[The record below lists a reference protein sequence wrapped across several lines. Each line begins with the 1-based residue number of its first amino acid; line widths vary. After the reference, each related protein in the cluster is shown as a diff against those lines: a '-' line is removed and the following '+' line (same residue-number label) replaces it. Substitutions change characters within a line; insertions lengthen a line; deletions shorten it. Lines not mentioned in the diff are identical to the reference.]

1 MKNTYIL
8 RINCKESEI
17 NSIDEIIG
25 VSSTDSSNLHWEMC
39 LVEEEL
45 DPVVD
50 FVDRFLNLL
59 DEKYN
64 ALSKI
69 GVSREDITIWRYYEY
84 DRECNLEIAPDKMK
98 RLGEQGISLC
108 ISCWQQG

>member
-1 MKNTYIL
+1 M
-8 RINCKESEI
+8 
-17 NSIDEIIG
+17 
-25 VSSTDSSNLHWEMC
+25 
-39 LVEEEL
+39 EEEL
-45 DPVVD
+45 DPAID

-59 DEKYN
+59 DGKYN

-84 DRECNLEIAPDKMK
+84 DQECNLEIAPNKIK